1 MIKPFAAFA
10 LLLLIMV
17 FSMGLHFTL
26 FPYIKNRQT
35 MTNITALTYMA
46 PLSLS
51 VSYDESIFN
60 RTYPDMSALGR
71 MDFIYER

>member
-10 LLLLIMV
+10 LLLILML
-17 FSMGLHFTL
+17 FMMGSHYVL
-26 FPYIKNRQT
+26 FPADKV
-35 MTNITALTYMA
+35 TNIMRQMTQLTHMA

-51 VSYDESIFN
+51 VGYDESVYN
-60 RTYPDMSALGR
+60 STYPEMQGLGR